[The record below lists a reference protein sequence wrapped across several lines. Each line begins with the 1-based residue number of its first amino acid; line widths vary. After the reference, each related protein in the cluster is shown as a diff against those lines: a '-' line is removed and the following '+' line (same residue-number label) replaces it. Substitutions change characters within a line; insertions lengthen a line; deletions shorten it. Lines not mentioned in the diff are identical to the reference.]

1 MEEFLNSQSC
11 ACRELTERVIIA
23 IVTRHHM
30 CAHIFVLCR
39 LEGLQGLPR
48 GEMMDNDFALAEHLS
63 LCPVWRLAPGTSSV
77 YVQRAASPMLASVFL
92 INDVVNCLSSDFSP
106 MITQFRFA
114 TLRWH
119 CRVSLQ

>member
-39 LEGLQGLPR
+39 LGVYLVSNSTQQMLISKE
-48 GEMMDNDFALAEHLS
+48 AEDKH
-63 LCPVWRLAPGTSSV
+63 GSSTG
-77 YVQRAASPMLASVFL
+77 R
-92 INDVVNCLSSDFSP
+92 
-106 MITQFRFA
+106 
-114 TLRWH
+114 
-119 CRVSLQ
+119 